1 MFYIIMPKQQWNLR
15 FGNKGIV
22 FTMDA
27 MAALIIVIVL
37 LIVSYFYMLKSIDE
51 TPNLNVARV
60 GDDVIA
66 ILDYNKVFS
75 TLNIGVIKNATYTI
89 LPNKYDM
96 LIRISTSNQSPNEI
110 ISIGGEIPND
120 RFVGGGKRFVVIPN
134 TNDVT
139 FVTVRYWIWLK

>member
-1 MFYIIMPKQQWNLR
+1 MPKQQWNLR